1 VGTGKAGKNLP
12 GSRLRFAAST
22 ALALLATAN
31 LAALG
36 FAPAIAQGLEELRQD
51 VSANAQLALQADTI
65 VYNRDNQTVS
75 AVGGVRI
82 DYDGNKLVARKVTY
96 NERTARLIAEG
107 NVEIIDKDGNRIYSD
122 KIDITDDFRDG
133 FVNAL
138 RVETTDNTRFAA
150 IRAERTDGN
159 VTTFDKGVYTACEP
173 CLENPQK
180 PPIWQIKA
188 QKIIWNGQAKTI
200 RFEGARFEFFGF
212 SLSELPAFEIA
223 DHTVKRKTGF
233 LIPRIRYKSELGAG
247 LSVPFYL
254 ALSPHYDLTLTGTG
268 YTKQGFLGEAE
279 WRQQFDNGSYN
290 VRIAGIHQAKPEA
303 FTANTE
309 DSANE
314 GRAMI
319 GTKGSFA
326 LNPRW
331 TFGWDILAQTDK
343 NFSRTYEIEDFD
355 QAVHTSQI
363 YLTGLNDRNYF
374 DLRALKFDVQE
385 AALDSNPGSRQE
397 KQPWVLPSF
406 DYSITPD
413 APIAG
418 GELNFDINARVLD
431 RDTADFTNPAGSA
444 LPDFLTDTDGDGQ
457 IDKLTG
463 AAGTNG
469 RITAEAEW
477 KRTII
482 VPGGLALTP
491 LLALRGDGFF
501 NDLADNPSAA
511 AVTRSEVFRGLA
523 TAGLEARWPVVF
535 STTSATHILEPV
547 GQIFVRNDERFAGT
561 GDLLNEDAQS
571 MVFDAS
577 NLFDRDKF
585 SGYDRMEGGTRVNFG
600 LRYSGLLAN
609 GWGTN
614 AVFGQSIHLAGVN
627 SFAAPDYVNAGA
639 YSGLETDR
647 SDYVGAISLNSP
659 SGLTVSAGGR
669 FDERN
674 WRMRRGEIEAAYT
687 GDVYAT
693 SARYTFI
700 QAQPQYGFNRDRH
713 EIGGSARVKFDE
725 NWSAFGSTAY
735 DLESRKFVSNS
746 LGFGYAD
753 ECFAYNM
760 TYGQTRDANDEIKH
774 TVGFNVSFRTLGDF
788 GSGQSTN

>member
-1 VGTGKAGKNLP
+1 MGRGTAGKNLP
-12 GSRLRFAAST
+12 GLRLRHAAST
-22 ALALLATAN
+22 ALALLAAVN

-36 FAPAIAQGLEELRQD
+36 FVPALAQGLEELRQG
-51 VSANAQLALQADTI
+51 VSENAQLALQADTI

-82 DYDGNKLVARKVTY
+82 DYDGNKLVAQKVTY
-96 NERTARLIAEG
+96 NERTGRLMAEG
-107 NVEIIDKDGNRIYSD
+107 NVLIIDKDGNEIFSD

-150 IRAERTDGN
+150 IRAERVDGN

-173 CLENPQK
+173 CLENPEK

-188 QKIIWNGQAKTI
+188 QKIIWNGKAKTI

-212 SLSELPAFEIA
+212 SLSGLPAFEIA

-268 YTKQGFLGEAE
+268 YTKQGFLGAAE

-290 VRIAGIHQAKPEA
+290 IRIAGIHQAQPEA
-303 FTANTE
+303 FDRNTE
-309 DSANE
+309 DSTND

-326 LNPRW
+326 INPRW

-343 NFSRTYEIEDFD
+343 NFSRTYEIEGFD
-355 QAVHTSQI
+355 QIVHTSQI

-374 DLRALKFDVQE
+374 DLRAMKFDVQE
-385 AALDSNPGSRQE
+385 AVLDTSPAARQD
-397 KQPWVLPSF
+397 KQPWALPSL

-413 APIAG
+413 TPIAG
-418 GELNFDINARVLD
+418 GELNFDVNARMLD
-431 RDTADFTNPAGSA
+431 RDKVDFTNGAGSA
-444 LPDFLTDTDGDGQ
+444 VPDFLTDTDGDGV
-457 IDKLTG
+457 IDRLPG
-463 AAGTNG
+463 AAGSNG
-469 RITAEAEW
+469 RVTAGAEW
-477 KRTII
+477 KRTLIA
-482 VPGGLALTP
+482 PGGLALTP
-491 LLALRGDGFF
+491 LLALRGDGAFYDL
-501 NDLADNPSAA
+501 NDVSTASI
-511 AVTRSEVFRGLA
+511 TRSEVFRTLA

-535 STTSATHILEPV
+535 STTSATHVLKPV
-547 GQIFVRNDERFAGT
+547 AQIFARNNERFAGT

-585 SGYDRMEGGTRVNFG
+585 SGYDRMEGGTRFNFG
-600 LRYSGLLAN
+600 LRYSGLLSN
-609 GWGTN
+609 GWSTN

-627 SFAAPDYVNAGA
+627 SYAEPDYVNVGA
-639 YSGLETDR
+639 FSGLETDR
-647 SDYVGAISLNSP
+647 SDYVGAISVNSP
-659 SGLTVSAGGR
+659 TGFSLSTGGR
-669 FDERN
+669 FDERTFS
-674 WRMRRGEIEAAYT
+674 MRRSELETAYT
-687 GDVYAT
+687 GDIYAT

-700 QAQPQYGFNRDRH
+700 AAQPQYGFNRDRH
-713 EIGGSARVKFDE
+713 EIGGSARVRFDE
-725 NWSAFGSTAY
+725 NWSAFGSTSY
-735 DLESRKFVSNS
+735 DIVSRKFISNS
-746 LGFGYAD
+746 VGALYAD
-753 ECFAYNM
+753 ECFSYAM
-760 TYGQTRDANDEIKH
+760 TYTQNRNLVTDELSH

-788 GSGQSTN
+788 GSTPSVN